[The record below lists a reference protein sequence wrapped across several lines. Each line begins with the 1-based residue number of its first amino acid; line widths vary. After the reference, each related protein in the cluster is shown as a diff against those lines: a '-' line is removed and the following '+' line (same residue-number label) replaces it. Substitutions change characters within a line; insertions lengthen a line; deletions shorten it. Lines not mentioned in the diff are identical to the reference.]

1 MSKIT
6 LQDSFKEFCEQN
18 KLEVNASQTEIINS
32 LDNFLNYKETFLSNF
47 FKTRKK
53 LCFYLH
59 GKVGVGK
66 TMLLDF
72 AYDRVKIKKHRLHFN
87 EFMISFHDFRHN
99 KQDSNMINNFVKRYI
114 FCQWGQT
121 LWSFNGNFI

>member
-72 AYDRVKIKKHRLHFN
+72 FYNNLKLKKKRFHFN
-87 EFMISFHDFRHN
+87 QFMINFHDFRHQNDN
-99 KQDSNMINNFVKRYI
+99 KNSIQNQAK
-114 FCQWGQT
+114 
-121 LWSFNGNFI
+121 